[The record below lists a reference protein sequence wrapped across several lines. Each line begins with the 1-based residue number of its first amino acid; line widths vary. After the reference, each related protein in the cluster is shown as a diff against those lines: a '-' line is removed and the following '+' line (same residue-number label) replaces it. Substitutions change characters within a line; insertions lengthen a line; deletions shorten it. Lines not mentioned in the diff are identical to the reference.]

1 MTFYENKIFKILVVD
16 DNMKNIKV
24 LGNILREKKYIIGY
38 AVNGLQAVELLIK
51 DNDYD
56 LVLLDVDMPVM
67 NGYEACETIKMSE
80 KLKEIPVIFLT
91 AFNDNQK
98 ILKGFDIGA
107 QDYITKPYN
116 AQELLK
122 RVDTHLQLKYKTD
135 QLKMMN
141 SILEQKVN
149 ERTKELTLAN
159 ERLELLDK
167 AKSDFLVLISHEMR
181 TPLNGIVGFSELLKS
196 MVQDPEL
203 KKFTD
208 YLLDSAERLT
218 RFSEMAL
225 LITSLKLNNYDF
237 FIENFS
243 LDSLLNN
250 VINNLQNKINE
261 KALKIVRQL
270 NTDNDNIAIDE
281 SLMRFSVKSILENAI
296 HYSNVGESIIISVS
310 QDKNYI
316 KLSIRDFGPGFSDE
330 AMAKIFEIFTI
341 VDIWHHTEG
350 LGLSLATIKM
360 ITELHKGIIEAKN
373 MNKGAE
379 VSLFIPIDIKM

>member
-38 AVNGLQAVELLIK
+38 AVDGLQAVELLIK

-91 AFNDNQK
+91 AFNDNHK

-167 AKSDFLVLISHEMR
+167 AKSDFLALISHEMR

-261 KALKIVRQL
+261 KTLKIVRQL
-270 NTDNDNIAIDE
+270 NTDDHNIAIDE

-341 VDIWHHTEG
+341 VNIMHHTEG

-360 ITELHKGIIEAKN
+360 ITELHKGIIEVKN

>member
-270 NTDNDNIAIDE
+270 NTDNYNIAIDE

>member
-270 NTDNDNIAIDE
+270 NTDNYNIAIDE

-360 ITELHKGIIEAKN
+360 ITELHKGIIEVKN